1 MDVADSGIGIPP
13 DVLDKIF
20 EPFFTTKDV
29 NKGTGLGLSTVISI
43 VKSHE
48 GFVNVYTELGKGTV
62 FSVYLPAIDTSTQS
76 GSIRAQQTGIPRG
89 LGETIL
95 VVDDEASILTITGQT
110 LQTYGYHV
118 LTARDGAEAV
128 TLYSEKRHEIAL
140 VVTDIMM
147 PVMDGTTAINAFARM
162 NPNVK
167 VIAVSGLNTNRD
179 AISLSDVRVKS
190 FLLKPYS
197 ARTLLVSVRQA
208 LDGP

>member
-1 MDVADSGIGIPP
+1 
-13 DVLDKIF
+13 
-20 EPFFTTKDV
+20 
-29 NKGTGLGLSTVISI
+29 
-43 VKSHE
+43 
-48 GFVNVYTELGKGTV
+48 
-62 FSVYLPAIDTSTQS
+62 
-76 GSIRAQQTGIPRG
+76 
-89 LGETIL
+89 
-95 VVDDEASILTITGQT
+95 
-110 LQTYGYHV
+110 
-118 LTARDGAEAV
+118 
-128 TLYSEKRHEIAL
+128 
-140 VVTDIMM
+140 MM